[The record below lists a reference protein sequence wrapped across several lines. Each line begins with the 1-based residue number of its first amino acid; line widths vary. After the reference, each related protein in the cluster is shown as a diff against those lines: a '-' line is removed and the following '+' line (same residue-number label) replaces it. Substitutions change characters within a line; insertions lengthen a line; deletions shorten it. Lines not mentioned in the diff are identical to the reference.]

1 MVGNM
6 RTFVT
11 DRQTDRRT
19 YRLTEVVS
27 WLPRDS
33 KKILV
38 QERMHIQV
46 AQLIGKWGD
55 FKSSDEDA
63 KNVSKCVKNKLF
75 SATSRKSILAKILE
89 KFWKI
94 GWYMFRNENFG
105 ESTKKFTSGVSIS
118 KNCIFYGGDRPPPQK
133 LWISSEGGICQI
145 FHLHGGIPP
154 SPTVKNSVKVP
165 LKSQLS
171 W

>member
-6 RTFVT
+6 RTFV
-11 DRQTDRRT
+11 TDRRT

-55 FKSSDEDA
+55 FKSSGEDA
-63 KNVSKCVKNKLF
+63 KNVSNDIFV
-75 SATSRKSILAKILE
+75 SATSQKSIQRSWEKFGKILE
-89 KFWKI
+89 NWVIYVQKWSILENRQKI
-94 GWYMFRNENFG
+94 C
-105 ESTKKFTSGVSIS
+105 VSIS
-118 KNCIFYGGDRPPPQK
+118 ENCTFCGGWTPPPQHSCYGCQVG
-133 LWISSEGGICQI
+133 LWNISPYI
-145 FHLHGGIPP
+145 FRHLI
-154 SPTVKNSVKVP
+154 
-165 LKSQLS
+165 LK
-171 W
+171 WP

>member
-55 FKSSDEDA
+55 FKSSGEDA
-63 KNVSKCVKNKLF
+63 KNVSKTKFF
-75 SATSRKSILAKILE
+75 SATSWKSILAKIWN
-89 KFWKI
+89 FRKI
-94 GWYMFRNENFG
+94 FENRQKNLLQHFR
-105 ESTKKFTSGVSIS
+105 KLYILWVIA
-118 KNCIFYGGDRPPPQK
+118 PPPPRNF
-133 LWISSEGGICQI
+133 EFHGGGWFVI
-145 FHLHGGIPP
+145 FFIYGGIPLSP
-154 SPTVKNSVKVP
+154 PPTVKNSVMVP
-165 LKSQLS
+165 VKSQLS

>member
-55 FKSSDEDA
+55 FKSSGEDA
-63 KNVSKCVKNKLF
+63 KNVSKCVKKFF
-75 SATSRKSILAKILE
+75 SATSWKSILAKIWN
-89 KFWKI
+89 FRKI
-94 GWYMFRNENFG
+94 FENRQKNLLQHFKKLYILWGW
-105 ESTKKFTSGVSIS
+105 S
-118 KNCIFYGGDRPPPQK
+118 PPPQK
-133 LWISSEGGICQI
+133 FWISWGGGVICQI
-145 FHLHGGIPP
+145 FHLWGDPTIPP
-154 SPTVKNSVKVP
+154 QLKTLSWYP
-165 LKSQLS
+165 LKANFHGKDS
-171 W
+171 

>member
-6 RTFVT
+6 RTFV
-11 DRQTDRRT
+11 TDRRT

-55 FKSSDEDA
+55 FKSSGEDA
-63 KNVSKCVKNKLF
+63 KNVSKTKFFRQLPENQFWQKF
-75 SATSRKSILAKILE
+75 EILGKFLRIDKKIY
-89 KFWKI
+89 F
-94 GWYMFRNENFG
+94 
-105 ESTKKFTSGVSIS
+105 SIS
-118 KNCIFYGGDRPPPQK
+118 KNCTFYGGDRPLPPQK
-133 LWISSEGGICQI
+133 FWISWGGVICQI
-145 FHLHGGIPP
+145 FHLWGDPTIPP
-154 SPTVKNSVKVP
+154 QLKTLSRYP
-165 LKSQLS
+165 LKTNFHGKDS
-171 W
+171 

>member
-1 MVGNM
+1 MQKNQKNLMVGNM
-6 RTFVT
+6 RTFET

-55 FKSSDEDA
+55 FKSSGEDA
-63 KNVSKCVKNKLF
+63 KNVSNDIFV
-75 SATSRKSILAKILE
+75 SATSQKSIQRSWEKFGKILE
-89 KFWKI
+89 NWVIYVQKWRFWRI
-94 GWYMFRNENFG
+94 D
-105 ESTKKFTSGVSIS
+105 KKFASAFQKIVHFVGV
-118 KNCIFYGGDRPPPQK
+118 NPPPPAQ
-133 LWISSEGGICQI
+133 LLRLSSR
-145 FHLHGGIPP
+145 
-154 SPTVKNSVKVP
+154 S
-165 LKSQLS
+165 LKYFTLYF
-171 W
+171 